1 MLEAIEGLVKLV
13 YYIGLFETSGHF
25 DIYFILQVS
34 IEEYSFNIYLFDLL
48 IVSGGY
54 SEQNLIGYRL
64 DYYSEGFVKVDSVLL
79 FESTDNLTSFIAG
92 NLPSK
97 ATL

>member
-1 MLEAIEGLVKLV
+1 MLEAIEGLVKLA
-13 YYIGLFETSGHF
+13 YHFRLLKSGRYF
-25 DIYFILQVS
+25 DIDLIIQVS
-34 IEEYSFNIYLFDLL
+34 IEKSRFNIHLFDLP

-54 SEQNLIGYRL
+54 GEQSLIGYRL
-64 DYYSEGFVKVDSVLL
+64 DHCSEGFVKVDSVSL

>member
-1 MLEAIEGLVKLV
+1 MLEAIEGLVKLA

-34 IEEYSFNIYLFDLL
+34 IEECSFDIYLFDLP

-54 SEQNLIGYRL
+54 DEQSLIGYRL
-64 DYYSEGFVKVDSVLL
+64 DHCSEGFVEVDSVLL
-79 FESTDNLTSFIAG
+79 FESTDNPTSFIAG